1 MGATVTVGKKVA
13 AFKANNGKVGYVLFE
28 ETYEKNCYP
37 HNPHWSCVGIG
48 YLDDVMTR
56 IFAMA
61 SSCEGGGLQGRG
73 GYITPEGY
81 ISGWLNELA
90 EPLEMPNFKN
100 KVAFGSNFYATIPE
114 SLRERVL
121 KGLEEEGFNEQ
132 AKALCVDGF
141 EATLHDDIDVLRA
154 IYVKHRNELGPW
166 RFISSSF
173 AIAHYMPYCK
183 ELGYTPLKDK
193 TYQTSVPKMFE
204 VHTERLAVEQPDG
217 VFRVDGASY
226 WCTAMFIAS
235 YGLTELA
242 HPGTFR
248 KSIKAF
254 RESVKIAPKAS
265 DDTVIVVSMN
275 GLPEDQRYRRGLV
288 QMVADALGKT
298 STEFETTLGDIRRVA
313 TSDNDLMYN
322 LTSLNTLEWKP
333 KMAPAPIHQESLFG
347 EMEIA

>member
-13 AFKANNGKVGYVLFE
+13 AFKAGNGKVGYVLFE

-37 HNPHWSCVGIG
+37 HTPHWSCVSIG

-73 GYITPEGY
+73 GYLTPEGY
-81 ISGWLNELA
+81 ISGWLNEFA
-90 EPLEMPNFKN
+90 EPFEMPNYKK
-100 KVAFGSNFYATIPE
+100 KVAFGDNFSATIPE

-121 KGLEEEGFNEQ
+121 KGLEEEGFGAH
-132 AKALCVDGF
+132 AKALCGDGF
-141 EATLHDDIDVLRA
+141 EAVLHDDIDVLRA

-183 ELGYTPLKDK
+183 ELAYTPVKDV
-193 TYQTSVPKMFE
+193 TYKPSAPQMFE
-204 VHTERLAVEQPDG
+204 VHTECLAVKQADG

-226 WCTAMFIAS
+226 WCTAKFIER

-242 HPGTFR
+242 HPGSFR
-248 KSIKAF
+248 RSIKAF
-254 RESVKIAPKAS
+254 REAAKTAPKAS
-265 DDTVIVVSMN
+265 DDTVIVMSMN
-275 GLPEDQRYRRGLV
+275 GLPEDQQYRRGVV
-288 QMVADALGKT
+288 QRIADALGKT

-313 TSDNDLMYN
+313 TSDNDLMYS
-322 LTSLNTLEWKP
+322 LTNLNTLVWKP
-333 KMAPAPIHQESLFG
+333 KMAPVPIQQESLFG